1 MEIVIFLARDFENPS
16 SVWLGVVRMWN
27 SSWLVRS
34 LEVDSALIE
43 VRAIREDQNA
53 RRCRGERPEN
63 NCYQLAL
70 RRWHKAVA
78 DLSRFWTLG
87 NPPQTRSL
95 RQSQQLNRK
104 L

>member
-1 MEIVIFLARDFENPS
+1 MRLCTTSQFVVSCVA
-16 SVWLGVVRMWN
+16 WVVRMWN

-53 RRCRGERPEN
+53 RWCKGERPEN
-63 NCYQLAL
+63 NYYQLAL

-78 DLSRFWTLG
+78 DLSRFWAFA

-95 RQSQQLNRK
+95 GQSQQLNRK